1 MKRILYIL
9 LAVVLMLPMTGFG
22 RPDQSPTESAK
33 RVISGVVSDRE
44 TRTLL
49 QHVAVVAVGSN
60 VGTVTNADGEFSLK
74 VTEEEL
80 KHGLK
85 FSYIGY
91 VNMEISPEEIDRQQ
105 GVLRI
110 RMIPAALAV
119 NEVTIY
125 GGKARDLIREA
136 ISRIPDN
143 YSDKEH
149 LYTTFYRE
157 TVQKRRS
164 HIAVSEAVMDLYKTD
179 YETRSIYRDKVR
191 LRKGRRLMNYNE
203 NDTLAVKIVGGP
215 SFSLAMD
222 IAKNSEEF
230 LSYEQMDNYE
240 FTLGAPVMLD
250 NRMQHVVHFKPCVKL
265 PYALFSGVIHL
276 DQEYLSISRVE
287 MHLDVSDLSAATAV
301 LLHRKP
307 FGLRFKPYGLSFMIG
322 YRLQGD
328 RAYLNYVRSEFRF
341 KCDWK
346 KRFFSS
352 TYTALSEMV
361 MVDREENP
369 EIIRHRERFRKDQI
383 FYDEVDAYAD
393 PNYWQDYNILEPT
406 ESLENA
412 VNRLRKRA
420 R

>member
-1 MKRILYIL
+1 MREHRQKSLCFF
-9 LAVVLMLPMTGFG
+9 MLKKG
-22 RPDQSPTESAK
+22 
-33 RVISGVVSDRE
+33 
-44 TRTLL
+44 
-49 QHVAVVAVGSN
+49 
-60 VGTVTNADGEFSLK
+60 
-74 VTEEEL
+74 
-80 KHGLK
+80 
-85 FSYIGY
+85 
-91 VNMEISPEEIDRQQ
+91 
-105 GVLRI
+105 
-110 RMIPAALAV
+110 
-119 NEVTIY
+119 
-125 GGKARDLIREA
+125 
-136 ISRIPDN
+136 
-143 YSDKEH
+143 
-149 LYTTFYRE
+149 FYRHF
-157 TVQKRRS
+157 KGN
-164 HIAVSEAVMDLYKTD
+164 I
-179 YETRSIYRDKVR
+179 YE
-191 LRKGRRLMNYNE
+191 LL
-203 NDTLAVKIVGGP
+203 
-215 SFSLAMD
+215 D

-250 NRMQHVVHFKPCVKL
+250 NRMQHAVHFKPCVKL